1 MADGQRPGDGEASG
15 SGRAAGAAADA
26 GGGAGAGAG
35 LASVVNLAEVPL
47 EEHGHEPGFEALFGP
62 VGRLIGTRLL
72 GCRLCVVP
80 PGKKAWPY
88 HFHHANEE
96 LFVILAGEGT
106 LRLPEGRRSVRA
118 GDVIA
123 CPPGPAHAHQLI
135 NNSEAELRYLAVS
148 TMIHPEVME
157 YPDSGK
163 VASMA
168 GSPPGGR
175 RPRDLF
181 FIARK
186 RDAVGYWEEE
196 A

>member
-1 MADGQRPGDGEASG
+1 MTEGAST
-15 SGRAAGAAADA
+15 SDSRT
-26 GGGAGAGAG
+26 
-35 LASVVNLAEVPL
+35 ASVVNLADVPL
-47 EEHGHEPGFEALFGP
+47 EEHGHEEGFEALFGP
-62 VGRLIGTRLL
+62 VGRLLGTRLL

-80 PGKKAWPY
+80 PGRKAWPY
-88 HFHHANEE
+88 HVHHANEE
-96 LFVILAGEGT
+96 LFVILEGEGT
-106 LRLPEGRRSVRA
+106 LRLPEGRRPVRA

-135 NNSEAELRYLAVS
+135 NTSEAELRYLAIS

-163 VASMA
+163 VAAMA

-175 RPRDLF
+175 GPRDLF

-186 RDAVGYWEEE
+186 RDAVGYWEGEE
-196 A
+196 